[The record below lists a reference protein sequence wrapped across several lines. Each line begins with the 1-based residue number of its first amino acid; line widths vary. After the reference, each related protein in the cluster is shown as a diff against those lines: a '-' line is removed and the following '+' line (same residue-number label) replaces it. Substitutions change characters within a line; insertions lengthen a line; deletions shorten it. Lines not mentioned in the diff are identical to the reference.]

1 MGRIIYTILASLA
14 LITQANAAW
23 YWPFGSEEAE
33 KPVRMSELMED
44 ASVLVDSAADFAA
57 EGKIPEAIEAY
68 NKAFAELERI
78 ERENPERAATSEFST
93 VRNKKAYV
101 TAAIDSLLL
110 SQATNNARTV
120 AVTDTTELEKK
131 LAEEEA
137 AKEAAKKA
145 VESGEKQV
153 QVKKNVVSES
163 KKLPPTVEKVL
174 SPAKKNVAAETP
186 SGRKSKLML
195 AAADYAK
202 KDYAAAMLTLKE
214 LLKERAD
221 DVAALNLKAAVEL
234 AEGNV
239 KAAEESLHRSI
250 RSNPRSHYAYYN
262 LARLILETRGPAGKS
277 DARRYYENGREY
289 CAGPVDKTLE
299 EALK

>member
-1 MGRIIYTILASLA
+1 MVRTIFTILASLV
-14 LITQANAAW
+14 LLSQANAAW
-23 YWPFGSEEAE
+23 YWPFGSEEADD
-33 KPVRMSELMED
+33 KPMRMSELMED
-44 ASVLVDSAADFAA
+44 ASVLVDSAADLAA
-57 EGKIPEAIEAY
+57 EGKIPEAIEEY
-68 NKAFAELERI
+68 NKALIELERI

-110 SQATNNARTV
+110 TQAANNARTV

-131 LAEEEA
+131 YAEEEA
-137 AKEAAKKA
+137 AKKGVKVPAPVKEPDVKKA
-145 VESGEKQV
+145 PKPAKAPE
-153 QVKKNVVSES
+153 VKK
-163 KKLPPTVEKVL
+163 K
-174 SPAKKNVAAETP
+174 PAD
-186 SGRKSKLML
+186 RKSKLML
-195 AAADYAK
+195 AAADYRN

-239 KAAEESLHRSI
+239 KAAEETLHSSI

-262 LARLILETRGPAGKS
+262 LARLILETRGPAGKA

-289 CAGPVDKTLE
+289 CSGPVDKALE

>member
-1 MGRIIYTILASLA
+1 MVRTIFTILASLV
-14 LITQANAAW
+14 LISQAYAAW
-23 YWPFGSEEAE
+23 YWPFGSKEAE
-33 KPVRMSELMED
+33 DKPMRMSELMED
-44 ASVLVDSAADFAA
+44 ASVLVDSAADLAA
-57 EGKIPEAIEAY
+57 EGKIPEAIEEY
-68 NKAFAELERI
+68 NKALIELERI

-110 SQATNNARTV
+110 TQAANNARTV

-131 LAEEEA
+131 YAEEEA
-137 AKEAAKKA
+137 AKKGVKVPAPVKEPDVKKA
-145 VESGEKQV
+145 PKPAKAPE
-153 QVKKNVVSES
+153 VKK
-163 KKLPPTVEKVL
+163 K
-174 SPAKKNVAAETP
+174 PAD
-186 SGRKSKLML
+186 RKSKLML
-195 AAADYAK
+195 AAADYRN

-239 KAAEESLHRSI
+239 KAAEETLHSSI

-262 LARLILETRGPAGKS
+262 LARLILETRGPAGKA

-289 CAGPVDKTLE
+289 CSGPVDKALE

>member
-1 MGRIIYTILASLA
+1 MVRTIFTILASLV
-14 LITQANAAW
+14 LISQAYAAW
-23 YWPFGSEEAE
+23 YWPFGSKEAE
-33 KPVRMSELMED
+33 DKPMRMSELMEE
-44 ASVLVDSAADFAA
+44 ASVLVDSAADLAA
-57 EGKIPEAIEAY
+57 EGKIPEAIEEY
-68 NKAFAELERI
+68 NKALIELERI

-110 SQATNNARTV
+110 TQAANNARTV

-131 LAEEEA
+131 YAEEEA
-137 AKEAAKKA
+137 AKKGVKVPAPAKEPDVKKA
-145 VESGEKQV
+145 PKPAKAPE
-153 QVKKNVVSES
+153 VKKISAHP
-163 KKLPPTVEKVL
+163 KK
-174 SPAKKNVAAETP
+174 VAAEKP
-186 SGRKSKLML
+186 ADRKSKLML
-195 AAADYAK
+195 AAADYRN

-239 KAAEESLHRSI
+239 KAAEETLHSSI

-262 LARLILETRGPAGKS
+262 LARLILETRGPAGKA

-289 CAGPVDKTLE
+289 CSGPVDKDLE

>member
-1 MGRIIYTILASLA
+1 MRI
-14 LITQANAAW
+14 
-23 YWPFGSEEAE
+23 
-33 KPVRMSELMED
+33 SELMEE
-44 ASVLVDSAADFAA
+44 ASVLVDSAADLAA
-57 EGKIPEAIEAY
+57 EGKIPEAIEEY
-68 NKAFAELERI
+68 NKALIELERI

-110 SQATNNARTV
+110 TQAANNARTV

-131 LAEEEA
+131 YAEEEA
-137 AKEAAKKA
+137 AKKGVKVHAPAK
-145 VESGEKQV
+145 EPE
-153 QVKKNVVSES
+153 VKK
-163 KKLPPTVEKVL
+163 
-174 SPAKKNVAAETP
+174 SPAPPKKVVAEKPAD
-186 SGRKSKLML
+186 RKSKLML
-195 AAADYAK
+195 AAADYRN

-239 KAAEESLHRSI
+239 KAAEETLHSSI

-262 LARLILETRGPAGKS
+262 LARLILETRGPAGKA

-289 CAGPVDKTLE
+289 CSGPVDKALE
-299 EALK
+299 EAFK